1 MPKSDRYYLPLRR
14 SGDTPRM
21 TEAVTWAEKAGLDP
35 FFRPHIAQLKFGP
48 VNFWPNTG
56 KIHVD
61 GQKRC
66 TDHGLDAFTQRLA
79 SATSGSASLRSAKS
93 TWRNYEPYAVASAF
107 PSNAT
112 GGSVPINRSGAIT
125 ETDK

>member
-1 MPKSDRYYLPLRR
+1 MPKSDRYYLPLHR

-61 GQKRC
+61 GEKPC
-66 TDHGLDAFTQRLA
+66 TDRGLDAFKAAVMRFHRHPDALPDCDH
-79 SATSGSASLRSAKS
+79 LR
-93 TWRNYEPYAVASAF
+93 R
-107 PSNAT
+107 
-112 GGSVPINRSGAIT
+112 
-125 ETDK
+125 